1 MVLVF
6 RHLHLPQPGVLVMLN
21 RCSSAL
27 AFVVVVAACSS
38 ADSPMA
44 PNATAPLTGVSF
56 AKPVDPGYTVY
67 QSGSTTDAVTQ
78 AVGGAYL
85 AGGGTDVDAGM
96 VWLMGQGGTLSP
108 GKYGDVV
115 VLRTSGSN
123 GYNKY
128 LVRLGAN
135 SVTSIVIT
143 SVAGANSDFVK
154 NAIAK
159 AEVVFLAGG
168 DQSTYVNLWRG
179 TALQTAVNARVA
191 QGYPIGG
198 TSAGLAV
205 MGQYVYAALNA
216 SAESAIVLQNPF
228 DASVT
233 LQPMLFNVPLLANV
247 LTDSHF
253 KTRDRMG
260 RLLVFLAR
268 LQQDDMATAPRAIAV
283 DEGSGVGVAP
293 NGSTT
298 TFGTGAGA
306 YYLSVETSAT
316 RVCRAN
322 TPLTYSPV
330 TTVHV
335 QNGQNF
341 SLGSWTSSSVAAY
354 SLSVSNGVVSSS
366 TGSIY

>member
-1 MVLVF
+1 MVTP
-6 RHLHLPQPGVLVMLN
+6 R
-21 RCSSAL
+21 RSAL
-27 AFVVVVAACSS
+27 AIVVLIAACR
-38 ADSPMA
+38 AVTDPTA
-44 PNATAPLTGVSF
+44 PNAKAPAAGVSF
-56 AKPVDPGYTVY
+56 AKPVDPGYQVY
-67 QSGSTTDAVTQ
+67 QSGSTTDVQTQ
-78 AVGGAYL
+78 PIGGAYL

-143 SVAGANSDFVK
+143 SVAGANSDFVR

-159 AEVVFLAGG
+159 AEVVFIAGG

-205 MGQYVYAALNA
+205 LGQYVYAALNA
-216 SAESAIVLQNPF
+216 SSESAIVLQNPF

-233 LQPMLFNVPLLANV
+233 LQSALFNVPLLANV
-247 LTDSHF
+247 ITDSHF
-253 KTRDRMG
+253 TTRDRMG
-260 RLLVFLAR
+260 RSLVFLAR
-268 LQQDDMATAPRAIAV
+268 LQQDGMASAPRAIAI
-283 DEGSGVGVAP
+283 DEGSGVGVAA
-293 NGSTT
+293 NGTTT

-306 YYLSVETSAT
+306 YYLSVAANAT
-316 RVCRAN
+316 RVCAPN
-322 TPLTYSPV
+322 TPLTYTPV
-330 TTVHV
+330 SAVHV
-335 QNGQNF
+335 TNGGNF
-341 SLGSWTSSSVAAY
+341 TLSGWTSTSSAPY
-354 SLSVSNGVVSSS
+354 TLSVSNGVVSSS

>member
-1 MVLVF
+1 
-6 RHLHLPQPGVLVMLN
+6 MLTP
-21 RCSSAL
+21 RRSAL
-27 AFVVVVAACSS
+27 VLLVALAACRAAS
-38 ADSPMA
+38 DSPTA
-44 PNATAPLTGVSF
+44 PNVTAPIGGAAF
-56 AKPVDPGYTVY
+56 AKPVDPGYKVY
-67 QSGSTTDAVTQ
+67 QDGNTIDAQTQ
-78 AVGGAYL
+78 PSGGAYL

-96 VWLMGQGGTLSP
+96 VWLMGQGGTRSA
-108 GKYGDVV
+108 GQYGDVV

-143 SVAGANSDFVK
+143 SVAGANSDVVT

-159 AEVVFLAGG
+159 AEVVFIAGG

-205 MGQYVYAALNA
+205 LGQYVYAALNA
-216 SAESAIVLQNPF
+216 SAQSDIVLQNPF
-228 DASVT
+228 DSSVT
-233 LQPMLFNVPLLANV
+233 LQSALFNVPLLANV

-253 KTRDRMG
+253 QTRDRMG

-268 LQQDDMATAPRAIAV
+268 LQEDGMASAPRAIAV
-283 DEGSGVGVAP
+283 DEGSGVGVSAD
-293 NGSTT
+293 GATT
-298 TFGTGAGA
+298 TFGTGVGA
-306 YYLSVETSAT
+306 YYLSVAKNAK
-316 RVCRAN
+316 RVCEPN
-322 TPLTYSPV
+322 TPLTYSLV
-330 TTVHV
+330 STVHV
-335 QNGQNF
+335 TNGGDF
-341 SLGSWTSSSVAAY
+341 TLGSWTSTSSSPYA
-354 SLSVSNGVVSSS
+354 LSVSNGVVSSS

>member
-1 MVLVF
+1 
-6 RHLHLPQPGVLVMLN
+6 MLN
-21 RCSSAL
+21 RRRSAL
-27 AFVVVVAACSS
+27 ALVVVLAACGT
-38 ADSPMA
+38 APDSPTA
-44 PNATAPLTGVSF
+44 PNATPPTTGVSF
-56 AKPVDPGYTVY
+56 AKPVDPGYKVY
-67 QSGSTTDAVTQ
+67 QNGSTTDAVTQ
-78 AVGGAYL
+78 PVGGAYL

-96 VWLMGQGGTLSP
+96 VWLMGQGGTRSP

-115 VLRTSGSN
+115 VLRTTGSN

-128 LVRLGAN
+128 LVNLGAN

-143 SVAGANSDFVK
+143 TVAGANSAVVT

-216 SAESAIVLQNPF
+216 SSESAIVLQNPF

-233 LQPMLFNVPLLANV
+233 LQTALFNVPLLTNV
-247 LTDSHF
+247 ITDSHF
-253 KTRDRMG
+253 TTRDRMG

-268 LQQDDMATAPRAIAV
+268 LQQDGMATAPRAIAI

-341 SLGSWTSSSVAAY
+341 SLGSWTSSVAPY
-354 SLSVSNGVVSSS
+354 TLSVSNGVVSSS

>member
-1 MVLVF
+1 MLTPRRSALVLVVI
-6 RHLHLPQPGVLVMLN
+6 L
-21 RCSSAL
+21 
-27 AFVVVVAACSS
+27 AACR
-38 ADSPMA
+38 AATDSPTA
-44 PNATAPLTGVSF
+44 PNANVPIGGASF
-56 AKPVDPGYTVY
+56 TKPVDPGYKVY
-67 QSGSTTDAVTQ
+67 QDGSTSDAQTQ
-78 AVGGAYL
+78 PVGGAYL

-96 VWLMGQGGTLSP
+96 VWLMGQGGTRSA
-108 GKYGDVV
+108 GQYGDVV

-143 SVAGANSDFVK
+143 SVAGANSDVVK

-159 AEVVFLAGG
+159 AEVVFIAGG

-179 TALQTAVNARVA
+179 TALQTAVNERVA

-205 MGQYVYAALNA
+205 LGQYVYAALNA
-216 SAESAIVLQNPF
+216 SAESAVVLQNPF
-228 DASVT
+228 DPSVT
-233 LQPMLFNVPLLANV
+233 LQPALFNVPLLANV

-253 KTRDRMG
+253 QTRDRMG

-268 LQQDDMATAPRAIAV
+268 LQEDGMASAPRAIAV
-283 DEGSGVGVAP
+283 DEGSGVGVSA
-293 NGSTT
+293 GGVTT
-298 TFGTGAGA
+298 TFGTGVGA
-306 YYLSVETSAT
+306 YYLNVAKNAR
-316 RVCRAN
+316 RVCAAN

-335 QNGQNF
+335 TNGGNF
-341 SLGSWTSSSVAAY
+341 TLGSWTSTSSSPY
-354 SLSVSNGVVSSS
+354 TLSVSNGVVSSS

>member
-1 MVLVF
+1 MLTPRESVLLLAV
-6 RHLHLPQPGVLVMLN
+6 
-21 RCSSAL
+21 AL
-27 AFVVVVAACSS
+27 AACRAAPDSPTSPNVVAPI
-38 ADSPMA
+38 D
-44 PNATAPLTGVSF
+44 VSF
-56 AKPVDPGYTVY
+56 AKKPDPGYTAY
-67 QSGSTTDAVTQ
+67 QSGSTIDVQTQ
-78 AVGGAYL
+78 PIGGAYL

-96 VWLMGQGGTLSP
+96 VWLMGQGGTVSP
-108 GKYGDVV
+108 GKFGDVV

-128 LVRLGAN
+128 LVNLGAN

-143 SVAGANSDFVK
+143 SAAGANSDFVK
-154 NAIAK
+154 NAIER

-216 SAESAIVLQNPF
+216 SAESAVVLQNPF
-228 DASVT
+228 DSSVT
-233 LQPMLFNVPLLANV
+233 LQAALFNVPLLANL

-253 KTRDRMG
+253 VTRDRMG
-260 RLLVFLAR
+260 RSLVFLAR
-268 LQQDDMATAPRAIAV
+268 LQEDQMATAPREIAI
-283 DEGSGVGVAP
+283 DEGSGVGVSAS
-293 NGSTT
+293 GSTT

-306 YYLSVETSAT
+306 YYLSVTRHTT
-316 RVCRAN
+316 RVCTAD
-322 TPLTYSPV
+322 TPLTYAPV
-330 TTVHV
+330 SVVHV
-335 QNGQNF
+335 ANGGNF
-341 SLGSWTSSSVAAY
+341 SLGTWSSTSSVPY
-354 SLSVSNGVVSSS
+354 TLSVSNGVVSSS

>member
-1 MVLVF
+1 MHT
-6 RHLHLPQPGVLVMLN
+6 R
-21 RCSSAL
+21 RYSAL
-27 AFVVVVAACSS
+27 SLFVVLAACR
-38 ADSPMA
+38 AAEPPTAIDVA
-44 PNATAPLTGVSF
+44 PPDGAAF
-56 AKPVDPGYTVY
+56 AKPVDPGYTLY
-67 QSGSTTDAVTQ
+67 QTGSTTDAVTQ
-78 AVGGAYL
+78 PTGGAYL

-96 VWLMGQGGTLSP
+96 VWLMGRGGTQGS

-115 VLRTSGSN
+115 VLRTTGSN

-143 SVAGANSDFVK
+143 SVAGANSDVVK
-154 NAIAK
+154 NLIAK
-159 AEVVFLAGG
+159 AEVVFVAGG

-205 MGQYVYAALNA
+205 LGRYVYAALNA
-216 SAESAIVLQNPF
+216 SSESAIVLQNPF

-233 LQPMLFNVPLLANV
+233 LQPALFTVPLLANII
-247 LTDSHF
+247 TDSHF

-260 RLLVFLAR
+260 RSLVFLAR
-268 LQQDDMATAPRAIAV
+268 LQQDGTASAPRAIAI
-283 DEGSGVGVAP
+283 DEGSGVGVAA
-293 NGSTT
+293 NGTTT

-306 YYLSVETSAT
+306 YYLSVASSVT
-316 RVCRAN
+316 RTCAPS
-322 TPLTYSPV
+322 TPLTYTPV
-330 TTVHV
+330 SAVHV
-335 QNGQNF
+335 TNGQSF
-341 SLGSWTSSSVAAY
+341 TLGTWTSSTSAPYTLSVA
-354 SLSVSNGVVSSS
+354 NGVVSSS

>member
-1 MVLVF
+1 MMMRRASAFVLVA
-6 RHLHLPQPGVLVMLN
+6 VL
-21 RCSSAL
+21 
-27 AFVVVVAACSS
+27 AACSDPS
-38 ADSPMA
+38 TSPTA
-44 PNATAPLTGVSF
+44 PTNATIGGGASF
-56 AKPVDPGYTVY
+56 AKVDPGYKVY
-67 QSGSTTDAVTQ
+67 QDGSTTDVQTTPA
-78 AVGGAYL
+78 GGAYL

-96 VWLMGQGGTLSP
+96 VWLMGQGGTQSP

-135 SVTSIVIT
+135 SVTSIVIST
-143 SVAGANSDFVK
+143 VAGANSPVVT

-159 AEVVFLAGG
+159 AEVVFIAGG

-179 TALQTAVNARVA
+179 TALQSAVNARVA
-191 QGYPIGG
+191 AGYPIGG

-205 MGQYVYAALNA
+205 LGQYVYAALNA

-228 DASVT
+228 DTSVT
-233 LQPMLFNVPLLANV
+233 LQTALFNVPLLANV

-253 KTRDRMG
+253 KTRDRLG

-268 LQQDDMATAPRAIAV
+268 LQEDGMATAPKAIGI
-283 DEGSGVGVAP
+283 DEGSGVGVAS

-298 TFGTGAGA
+298 TFGTGVGA
-306 YYLSVETSAT
+306 YYLSVASNASRTC
-316 RVCRAN
+316 VAN
-322 TPLTYSPV
+322 TPLTYNPV
-330 TTVHV
+330 SAVHV
-335 QNGQNF
+335 ANGGNF
-341 SLGSWTSSSVAAY
+341 TLGSWSSTTNTPY
-354 SLSVSNGVVSSS
+354 TLSVSNGVVSSS

>member
-1 MVLVF
+1 MFTRRRSALVF
-6 RHLHLPQPGVLVMLN
+6 LVVL
-21 RCSSAL
+21 
-27 AFVVVVAACSS
+27 AACR
-38 ADSPMA
+38 ADIDSPTS
-44 PNATAPLTGVSF
+44 PYGETPLAAVSF
-56 AKPVDPGYTVY
+56 AKPVNPGYTVY
-67 QSGSTTDAVTQ
+67 QTGSTTDVQTQ
-78 AVGGAYL
+78 PIGGAYL

-96 VWLMGQGGTLSP
+96 VWLMGQGGTRSP

-143 SVAGANSDFVK
+143 SVAGANSSVVT

-205 MGQYVYAALNA
+205 LGQYVYAALNA
-216 SAESAIVLQNPF
+216 SAESAIVLQNPY

-233 LQPMLFNVPLLANV
+233 LQPALFTVPLLANV

-253 KTRDRMG
+253 EARDRMG

-268 LQQDDMATAPRAIAV
+268 LQQDGMASAPRAIAV
-283 DEGSGVGVAP
+283 DEGSGVGVSA
-293 NGSTT
+293 NGTTT
-298 TFGTGAGA
+298 TFGTGVGA
-306 YYLSVETSAT
+306 YYLSVASSAT
-316 RVCRAN
+316 RICAAN
-322 TPLTYSPV
+322 TPLTFTPV
-330 TTVHV
+330 STVHV
-335 QNGQNF
+335 TNGGNF
-341 SLGSWTSSSVAAY
+341 ALGSWTSSSSSPY
-354 SLSVSNGVVSSS
+354 TLSVSNGVVSSS